1 MNEETTHYDTSI
13 LDIPLRSCS
22 TLQDTSIKPRIIEVI
37 VTNLLQKYY
46 IPIAYTIIL
55 NKYLLTYYISLSNYR
70 QILKY
75 ICNLE
80 LFII

>member
-1 MNEETTHYDTSI
+1 VNEETTHYDTSI

-22 TLQDTSIKPRIIEVI
+22 TLQDTSIKPRIIVVI
-37 VTNLLQKYY
+37 LTNILQKY
-46 IPIAYTIIL
+46 IPITYTIIL
-55 NKYLLTYYISLSNYR
+55 NKYSLAYYIFFSNYR

-80 LFII
+80 LFLI